1 MTSSTPF
8 VEFAAGDAILREG
21 EAASALYII
30 ESGKVAIV
38 RGDQPLAELGPGDFF
53 GEMAILQ
60 ESAHSAS
67 ARAATAVRALRIDA
81 AAFHGVLR
89 ENVEIAVQLMRR
101 LVLRLQAVELRAAAT
116 ISSAAAAAVR
126 HPAPAAAPPSAVPAA
141 AAAALPSGSAASASA
156 PTATPASVA
165 AAPVAAPVAAPAPAV
180 AVPAAQPTALL
191 LRHAGGE
198 IAVPAGKTELMIGRP
213 DPATGAIPEIN
224 LGPVDSART
233 LSRRH
238 ARLILANGRWML
250 REEPGVGNGTWVN
263 GERLQPEQTVSVKAG
278 DALRFGAIEVELLR
292 D

>member
-30 ESGKVAIV
+30 ESGKVAIL
-38 RGDQPLAELGPGDFF
+38 RGADQLAELGPGDFF

-101 LVLRLQAVELRAAAT
+101 LVLRLQAVEQRAAA
-116 ISSAAAAAVR
+116 SLSAAPPKPASTPAAPAPSAPVAATADVPAAAPARPGVV
-126 HPAPAAAPPSAVPAA
+126 PGAAVAAPAAAASPAA
-141 AAAALPSGSAASASA
+141 E
-156 PTATPASVA
+156 PA
-165 AAPVAAPVAAPAPAV
+165 
-180 AVPAAQPTALL
+180 TALL

-224 LGPVDSART
+224 LGPVDNART

-263 GERLQPEQTVSVKAG
+263 GERLRPEQTVSVKAG
-278 DALRFGAIEVELLR
+278 DTLRFGAIEVELLR